1 MQPSWVNKVN
11 SDKLNQRPNEAASL
25 PVLHWWFWQQVRGR
39 GQWGLGGL
47 FQNVSC
53 RKWGLEKGKRMG
65 ISVPVE
71 NVTRATRGE
80 NMEPSMYRVAWLEVW
95 MHDGVRNSV
104 SDFSRIRS
112 WLWYCACV
120 WIYACMFCLCW
131 CKIVAKT
138 WFQSEK
144 CFETIKIT
152 YVITHKMLQPC
163 LCFYLFF
170 PLSSLW

>member
-1 MQPSWVNKVN
+1 MILTADQ
-11 SDKLNQRPNEAASL
+11 
-25 PVLHWWFWQQVRGR
+25 RGR

-53 RKWGLEKGKRMG
+53 RKWDLEKGKRKG

-71 NVTRATRGE
+71 NVTRATREE
-80 NMEPSMYRVAWLEVW
+80 NMEPSLYRVAWLEVW
-95 MHDGVRNSV
+95 MHDGVRNNV
-104 SDFSRIRS
+104 SDFSRICS
-112 WLWYCACV
+112 WLLVLCMCV
-120 WIYACMFCLCW
+120 NICVYVMFRW
-131 CKIVAKT
+131 CKVVAKT

-144 CFETIKIT
+144 CFETIKIA

-163 LCFYLFF
+163 LCFHLFF